1 MLTGRRGRRPLLSA
15 WEGRGERRLA
25 SEAQPYDA
33 LLSAG
38 SWTRL
43 RVRWGQ
49 ATHDVS
55 GARRPRPHARNSIV
69 VRMTTLSGPVV
80 AKLPRERYS
89 TLASSITAA
98 RPRAASGTRC
108 TCWRVTAGRIRASSP
123 ARITSETGVSAATPT
138 SGRFRTNQCAEA
150 LGGQQG
156 EEPLFGVN
164 GEERTQVKDGRE

>member
-25 SEAQPYDA
+25 SEAQSHDS

-55 GARRPRPHARNSIV
+55 GARRPRPHAKNSIV

-80 AKLPRERYS
+80 AKLPREVLHPGVKHDRS
-89 TLASSITAA
+89 QAEGRERDEVHLLA
-98 RPRAASGTRC
+98 RH
-108 TCWRVTAGRIRASSP
+108 GR
-123 ARITSETGVSAATPT
+123 
-138 SGRFRTNQCAEA
+138 QD
-150 LGGQQG
+150 QG
-156 EEPLFGVN
+156 ESTRVHH
-164 GEERTQVKDGRE
+164 ERDRRVRSYADLGQVPNQPVC